1 MSSFIEWL
9 KEFGKPEIVWFLI
22 GLLLIIAEFASPG
35 LIIIYFGL
43 GAIFTAICCLLFNI
57 SLNFQITLFVGFSVI
72 SLLLTRHFMKKVFT
86 GNKFGETEGFDVQ
99 SEYVG
104 HSGVAI
110 TDIAGG
116 GEGKIEFQ
124 GTDWRATSDDAIEKG
139 SRVVIIGHK
148 NLTLKVK
155 TDK

>member
-9 KEFGKPEIVWFLI
+9 REFGKPEIVWFLI
-22 GLLLIIAEFASPG
+22 GLLLIIAEFTMPG

-43 GAIFTAICCLLFNI
+43 GAIFTAVCCLMFNI
-57 SLNFQITLFVGFSVI
+57 SINFQIVLFVAFSVV

-86 GNKFGETEGFDVQ
+86 GNKFTETEGFDVQ

-110 TDIAGG
+110 TDIAAG
-116 GEGKIEFQ
+116 GEGKIEFH
-124 GTDWRATSDDAIEKG
+124 GSDWRATSDEAIDKG
-139 SRVVIIGHK
+139 CRIVIVGHK

-155 TDK
+155 ADK